1 MRKLKIEKTTL
12 NNPFLALQLL
22 EFMSIE
28 RFNQLFRITE
38 DKLQTFMAHCL
49 LNGHNFDT
57 VISEENNL
65 GRDRDN
71 RFTRIKKWNWKKK

>member
-22 EFMSIE
+22 EFMSTE

-38 DKLQTFMAHCL
+38 DKLQTFIALCL